1 MHLGLYQH
9 TLNSTKMVTSHSC
22 TQKINLDSSHKQQPH
37 SSFMCVRGQRVSR
50 EEGGQAVFV
59 NDKLVKEFVGE
70 GYDNN
75 TLL

>member
-1 MHLGLYQH
+1 
-9 TLNSTKMVTSHSC
+9 
-22 TQKINLDSSHKQQPH
+22 
-37 SSFMCVRGQRVSR
+37 MCVRGQRVSR

-59 NDKLVKEFVGE
+59 NHKLVKEFVGE